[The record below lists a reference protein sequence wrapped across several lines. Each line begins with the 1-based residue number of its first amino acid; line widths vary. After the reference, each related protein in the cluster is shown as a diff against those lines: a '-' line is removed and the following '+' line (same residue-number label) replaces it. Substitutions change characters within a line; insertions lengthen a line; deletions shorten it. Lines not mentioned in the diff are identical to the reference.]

1 MRKISF
7 KKLKTKTSDSVQIIR
22 MKTMNYPANIYW
34 SWRRLKHV
42 FSVAIF
48 CLPRHLKDV
57 LKTSWRHLAKRLE
70 DVLKTCLEDDLR
82 KSWKPTNLNVHIF
95 DLANLHLT
103 NLTNLRRIQNALIWT
118 QILFSSWNTSSISIL
133 KTKISEIGDWPS
145 EAIKTKF

>member
-70 DVLKTCLEDDLR
+70 NMSWRRLKEVLETNKSKCAYLWSSKSAFNKSDKSKANPKCIDLNPII
-82 KSWKPTNLNVHIF
+82 S
-95 DLANLHLT
+95 
-103 NLTNLRRIQNALIWT
+103 
-118 QILFSSWNTSSISIL
+118 ILFSSWNTSSISIL

>member
-70 DVLKTCLEDDLR
+70 DVLKTCLEDVLKTYLEDVF
-82 KSWKPTNLNVHIF
+82 KTSWKQTNLNVYIF

-103 NLTNLRRIQNALIWT
+103 NLYLTNLRRIQNALIRT
-118 QILFSSWNTSSISIL
+118 Q
-133 KTKISEIGDWPS
+133 
-145 EAIKTKF
+145 